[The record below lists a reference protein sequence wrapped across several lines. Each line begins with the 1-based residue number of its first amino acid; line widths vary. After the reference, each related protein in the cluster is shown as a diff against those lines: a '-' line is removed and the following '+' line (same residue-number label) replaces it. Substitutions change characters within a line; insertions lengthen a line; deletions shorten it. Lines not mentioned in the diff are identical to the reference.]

1 MTICGN
7 VIGFDP
13 GNSGAWAILAP
24 TGEILDHGRFPLRK
38 HGRRKVVSALDLAW
52 ALRDRG
58 LQHAAVEEV
67 HAMPGQGVSSMF
79 TFGRGLGVL
88 EGLLGSWGLTPTYY
102 RPKAWQAVMLE
113 GLPRG
118 TQVKQSAVARAVEL
132 WPSLEDT
139 LDVKAAWGIADAAL
153 IAECHRRALVAG
165 EAT

>member
-1 MTICGN
+1 MIHGN

-13 GNSGAWAILAP
+13 GNSGAWTLLGP
-24 TGEILDHGRFPLRK
+24 RGSLLDFGRFPLRQ

-52 ALRDRG
+52 TLRDRG

-79 TFGRGLGVL
+79 TFGRGLGVI
-88 EGLLGSWGLTPTYY
+88 EGLLGSWGITPSYY

-118 TQVKQSAVARAVEL
+118 TQVKQSAVSRAVEL
-132 WPSLEDT
+132 WPSLAEP
-139 LDVKAAWGIADAAL
+139 LEVKAAWGVADAAL
-153 IAECHRRALVAG
+153 IAECHRRALVAR
-165 EAT
+165 TRS